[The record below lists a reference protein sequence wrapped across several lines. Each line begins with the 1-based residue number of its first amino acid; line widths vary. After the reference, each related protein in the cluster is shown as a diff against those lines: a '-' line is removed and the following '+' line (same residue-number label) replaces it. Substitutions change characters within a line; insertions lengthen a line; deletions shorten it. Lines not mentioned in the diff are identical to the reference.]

1 MKMDTSANK
10 QLVCTR
16 CGKEQRADKNFY
28 RSNSTIY
35 GFTGYIPIC
44 KNCVNELYD
53 YYWNKYGNE
62 DLQGQKKVQAQKK
75 VVRRICMLLN
85 VYYEER
91 IVETALSNVKT
102 TLMAAYFRFVSLSQY
117 KKDTFDKTLDNENI
131 NETMSLGLVGDD
143 VENYEVP
150 EEVKKRFGQGFTN
163 ADYIY
168 LQEQYEDWTTRHECQ
183 TKAQEEIF
191 KRICF
196 KQLEIHKATLKGED
210 TKDLDATFQKL
221 LETAKLQP
229 RQNAAD
235 TISQAQTF
243 GTLIDKFENTR
254 PLPEIDDELKDVDH
268 IGMYLEVFFKGHLA
282 KVMGLRNGV
291 SKHYEEQIK
300 KYTVTK
306 PELNE
311 EEDTE
316 ALFDALFGNSS
327 DEDND

>member
-10 QLVCTR
+10 QIVCTR

-53 YYWNKYGNE
+53 YYWNRYGGE
-62 DLQGQKKVQAQKK
+62 DLHGQKRLKAQKK
-75 VVRRICMLLN
+75 VIRRLCMLLN

-131 NETMSLGLVGDD
+131 NETMSLGLLGDD
-143 VENYEVP
+143 VDLENYEVSP
-150 EEVKKRFGQGFTN
+150 EIEKRFGKGFEA

-183 TKAQEEIF
+183 TKAQEEVF

-229 RQNAAD
+229 RQNANNVLSD
-235 TISQAQTF
+235 NQCF
-243 GTLIDKFENTR
+243 GTLIDRWETTD
-254 PLPEIDDELKDVDH
+254 PIPEPSPEWKDVDN
-268 IGMYLEVFFKGHLA
+268 IGKTVDVFYRGHLA
-282 KVMGLRNGV
+282 KSLG
-291 SKHYEEQIK
+291 IK
-300 KYTVTK
+300 GGYSNLYDDFMKQYTVEK
-306 PELNE
+306 PEYNE
-311 EEDTE
+311 DDNSEVI
-316 ALFDALFGNSS
+316 FDAIFGGKN
-327 DEDND
+327 

>member
-91 IVETALSNVKT
+91 IVEIALSNVKT

-229 RQNAAD
+229 RQNANNVLSD
-235 TISQAQTF
+235 NQCF
-243 GTLIDKFENTR
+243 GTLIDRWETTD
-254 PLPEIDDELKDVDH
+254 PIPQPSPEWEDVDN
-268 IGMYLEVFFKGHLA
+268 IGKTIDVFYKGHLA
-282 KVMGLRNGV
+282 KSLG
-291 SKHYEEQIK
+291 IK
-300 KYTVTK
+300 GGYSHLYDDFMKQYTVEK
-306 PELNE
+306 PEYNE
-311 EEDTE
+311 DDNSEVI
-316 ALFDALFGNSS
+316 FDAIFGGKN
-327 DEDND
+327 